1 MLESDKAPPTMIYRL
16 DEDSKRK
23 IEDLADLR
31 EHVSSIHATVCT
43 GMDGQEEIQVSIS
56 LLPTFSTSTP
66 SPETGQILNTI
77 ASEVR
82 KRATE
87 LPVSTVISFSKE
99 GEE

>member
-1 MLESDKAPPTMIYRL
+1 MIYRL
-16 DEDSKRK
+16 NEDSKRR

-31 EHVSSIHATVCT
+31 EHVSAIHATVRT
-43 GMDGQEEIQVSIS
+43 GEDGQEEIQVSIS
-56 LLPTFSTSTP
+56 LLPSFSTSTP
-66 SPETGQILNTI
+66 SAETGQILNTI
-77 ASEVR
+77 ASTVR